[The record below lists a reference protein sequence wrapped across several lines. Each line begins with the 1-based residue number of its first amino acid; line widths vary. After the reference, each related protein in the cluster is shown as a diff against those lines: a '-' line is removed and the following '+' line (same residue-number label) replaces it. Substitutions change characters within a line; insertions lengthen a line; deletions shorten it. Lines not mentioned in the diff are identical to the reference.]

1 MAGVRQMQHEQ
12 KVSAVLSAPTEYRRG
27 IMNKLFA
34 TISIS
39 AMMIA
44 APAFAHHPMGGDIPQ
59 TMVQGLLSGLGHPII
74 GFDHLAFVVGIGLL
88 AAFQQARLALPVGF
102 IAGTALG
109 TLLILGGV
117 VLPMAE
123 VVIGLSVLMIGGL
136 VMAGRRLGAF
146 AASMM
151 ALGAGLFH
159 GWAYGEAVIGAE
171 ATPVI
176 SYIAA
181 FSATQFAISLGA
193 MLLALA
199 LMRKPADSDI
209 AASFQPRLAGAMV
222 AGVGLTYLVE
232 LAEPVI
238 LAGL

>member
-1 MAGVRQMQHEQ
+1 M
-12 KVSAVLSAPTEYRRG
+12 LSAPTEYRRG

-34 TISIS
+34 TIYFS

-44 APAFAHHPMGGDIPQ
+44 APTYAHHPMGGEIPQ

-88 AAFQQARLALPVGF
+88 AAFQQARLALPAIF
-102 IAGTALG
+102 ITGTALG
-109 TLLILGGV
+109 TLLIVGGV
-117 VLPMAE
+117 ILPMAE

-146 AASMM
+146 AVTMM

-171 ATPVI
+171 ATPVM

-181 FSATQFAISLGA
+181 FSATQFAISVGA

-199 LMRKPADSDI
+199 LMRKAGDNNI
-209 AASFQPRLAGAMV
+209 AATLQPRLAGAMV
-222 AGVGLTYLVE
+222 AGVGLTYLAE
-232 LAEPVI
+232 LAEHVI

>member
-1 MAGVRQMQHEQ
+1 MQHEQ

-59 TMVQGLLSGLGHPII
+59 TMVQGLLSGFGHPII

>member
-12 KVSAVLSAPTEYRRG
+12 MVSAVLSAPTEYRRG

-34 TISIS
+34 IISFS

-44 APAFAHHPMGGDIPQ
+44 APTYAHHPMGGEIPQ

-88 AAFQQARLALPVGF
+88 AAFQQARLALPAIF
-102 IAGTALG
+102 ITGTALG
-109 TLLILGGV
+109 TLLIVGGV
-117 VLPMAE
+117 ILPMAE

-146 AASMM
+146 AVTMM

-171 ATPVI
+171 ATPVM

-181 FSATQFAISLGA
+181 FSATQFAISVGA

-199 LMRKPADSDI
+199 LMRKAGDNNI
-209 AASFQPRLAGAMV
+209 AATLQPRLAGAMV

-232 LAEPVI
+232 LAEHVI

>member
-1 MAGVRQMQHEQ
+1 
-12 KVSAVLSAPTEYRRG
+12 
-27 IMNKLFA
+27 MNKLFA
-34 TISIS
+34 TIYFS

-44 APAFAHHPMGGDIPQ
+44 APTYAHHPMGGEIPQ

-88 AAFQQARLALPVGF
+88 AAFQQARLALPAIF
-102 IAGTALG
+102 ITGTALG
-109 TLLILGGV
+109 TLLIVGGII
-117 VLPMAE
+117 LPMAE

-146 AASMM
+146 AVTMM

-171 ATPVI
+171 ATPVM

-181 FSATQFAISLGA
+181 FSATQFAISVGA

-199 LMRKPADSDI
+199 LMRKAGDNNI
-209 AASFQPRLAGAMV
+209 AATLQPRLAGAMV
-222 AGVGLTYLVE
+222 AGVGLTYLAE
-232 LAEPVI
+232 LAEHVI

>member
-1 MAGVRQMQHEQ
+1 MN
-12 KVSAVLSAPTEYRRG
+12 KNVSAVLSAPTEYRRG

-34 TISIS
+34 TIYFS

-44 APAFAHHPMGGDIPQ
+44 APTYAHHPMGGEIPQ

-88 AAFQQARLALPVGF
+88 AAFQQARLALPAIF
-102 IAGTALG
+102 ITGTALG
-109 TLLILGGV
+109 TLLIVGGV
-117 VLPMAE
+117 ILPMAE

-136 VMAGRRLGAF
+136 VMAGHRLGAF
-146 AASMM
+146 AVTMM

-171 ATPVI
+171 ATPVM

-181 FSATQFAISLGA
+181 FSATQFAISVGA

-199 LMRKPADSDI
+199 LMRKAGDNNI
-209 AASFQPRLAGAMV
+209 AATLQTRLAGAMV

-232 LAEPVI
+232 LAEHVI

>member
-1 MAGVRQMQHEQ
+1 
-12 KVSAVLSAPTEYRRG
+12 
-27 IMNKLFA
+27 MNKLFA
-34 TISIS
+34 TIYFS

-44 APAFAHHPMGGDIPQ
+44 APTYAHHPMGGEIPQ

-88 AAFQQARLALPVGF
+88 AAFQQARLALPAIF
-102 IAGTALG
+102 ITGTALG
-109 TLLILGGV
+109 TLLIVGGV
-117 VLPMAE
+117 ILPMAE

-146 AASMM
+146 AVTMM

-171 ATPVI
+171 ATPVM

-181 FSATQFAISLGA
+181 FSATQFAISVGA

-199 LMRKPADSDI
+199 LMRKAGDNNI
-209 AASFQPRLAGAMV
+209 AATLQPRLAGAMV
-222 AGVGLTYLVE
+222 AGVGLTYLAE
-232 LAEPVI
+232 LAEHVI